1 MTRPASW
8 SKSSLLKGSVLLQH
22 FIYWAFRFVI
32 LIGRPFPTRIAYLV
46 SPVIAD
52 ICYPFYRGGRRAMHQ
67 NLSHVLGTSDRR
79 VLGRMARST
88 LRNFSKYVVDF
99 IHFYTMS
106 PEEIRDRIVF
116 DDYERLN
123 AAVAEGKGIIF
134 VTLHFGN
141 WDMGAA
147 GLAAH
152 GYPIDAIAET
162 FELPRMNDLI
172 QGYRRQLGINIIPV
186 ERLGPGV
193 LRALRRGDILALL
206 IDVPAPGA
214 SVAVDFFGA
223 PADVPAG
230 PARLAI
236 RTGARVIP
244 AVLAREPGDDKLI
257 RPIVDF
263 DLRFQPSG
271 DEEQD
276 VRRLT
281 QQIMSSLERFVRK
294 YPDQWFMFRPMWL
307 APQPAKEPERVLAR
321 EG

>member
-1 MTRPASW
+1 M
-8 SKSSLLKGSVLLQH
+8 LLHHFVYWTFRLLI
-22 FIYWAFRFVI
+22 F
-32 LIGRPFPTRIAYLV
+32 IGRPVPTRVAYFI
-46 SPVIAD
+46 SPIIAD
-52 ICYPFYRGGRRAMHQ
+52 ICYPFYRKGRRALHQ

-79 VLGRMARST
+79 VLGRVARNT

-106 PEEIRDRIVF
+106 PDEIRQRIIF
-116 DDYERLN
+116 DDYEPLN

-162 FELPRMNDLI
+162 FELPRMNDLV
-172 QGYRRQLGINIIPV
+172 QGYRRQLGINIIPM

-214 SVAVDFFGA
+214 SVTVDFFGA
-223 PADVPAG
+223 PVEVAAG
-230 PARLAI
+230 PARLAL

-244 AVLAREPGDDKLI
+244 AVLAREPGHDELI
-257 RPIVDF
+257 RPIPDF

-271 DEEQD
+271 DEEED
-276 VRRLT
+276 VRQLT
-281 QQIMSSLERFVRK
+281 QQIMSSLERFIRR

-307 APQPAKEPERVLAR
+307 EPQPAQEPERAFVR
-321 EG
+321 EA

>member
-1 MTRPASW
+1 
-8 SKSSLLKGSVLLQH
+8 VLIDH
-22 FIYWAFRFVI
+22 VVYWAFRFVI
-32 LIGRPFPTRIAYLV
+32 VIGRPVPTRVGYFVAPIV
-46 SPVIAD
+46 AD
-52 ICYPFYRGGRRAMHQ
+52 ICYPFYRGVRRALYQ
-67 NLSHVLGTSDRR
+67 NLSHVLGTDDRR
-79 VLGRMARST
+79 VLGRVARNS

-106 PEEIRDRIVF
+106 REDIRSRFIF
-116 DDYERLN
+116 DDFEPLN

-162 FELPRMNDLI
+162 FELPRMNDLV
-172 QGYRRQLGINIIPV
+172 QGHRRQLGINIIPM
-186 ERLGPGV
+186 ERLGPRV

-214 SVAVDFFGA
+214 SVVVDFFGTA
-223 PADVPAG
+223 AEVPAG
-230 PARLAI
+230 PARLAL
-236 RTGARVIP
+236 RTGARVVP
-244 AVLAREPGDDKLI
+244 AVLAREPGRDEMI
-257 RPIVDF
+257 RPILDF

-281 QQIMSSLERFVRK
+281 QEIMSSLERFVRR
-294 YPDQWFMFRPMWL
+294 YPDQWFMFRPLWL
-307 APQPAKEPERVLAR
+307 APQPAKQPERAPAP
-321 EG
+321 EA